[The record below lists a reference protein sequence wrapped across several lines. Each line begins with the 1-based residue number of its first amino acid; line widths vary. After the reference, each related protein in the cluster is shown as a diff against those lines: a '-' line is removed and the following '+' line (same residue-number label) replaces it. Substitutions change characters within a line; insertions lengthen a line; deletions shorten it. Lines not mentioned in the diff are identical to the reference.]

1 MSRSRQERS
10 DRACSG
16 LTAGA
21 DGGLIRLQ
29 VLPLLTAVALLS
41 APGCT
46 AAKSGAVLVQAEQ
59 ALREAE
65 QARAPKNAPY
75 EYALADAYRHKA
87 REEWGNADY
96 GAAEDLAE
104 QALELARRAIEQ
116 AEFGLDEATGSDGL
130 DDDVEDLD

>member
-46 AAKSGAVLVQAEQ
+46 AAKTGAVLVQ
-59 ALREAE
+59 AE